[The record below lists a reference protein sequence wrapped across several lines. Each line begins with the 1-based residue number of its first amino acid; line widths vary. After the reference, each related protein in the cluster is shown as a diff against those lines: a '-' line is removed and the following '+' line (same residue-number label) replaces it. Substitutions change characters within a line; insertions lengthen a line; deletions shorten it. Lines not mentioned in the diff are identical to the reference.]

1 MIFENVRKYLLKI
14 TMLTV
19 VESVQTTQ
27 NLSTV
32 VIPLE
37 GDLLGGFLG
46 GLFRGRGG
54 FGGFE
59 VCHLEQTMIT
69 TDINEGCF
77 LA

>member
-1 MIFENVRKYLLKI
+1 
-14 TMLTV
+14 MLIV

-46 GLFRGRGG
+46 GLFGGRGG
-54 FGGFE
+54 FRGFKACYLDDE
-59 VCHLEQTMIT
+59 DARWVLSGFDRE
-69 TDINEGCF
+69 
-77 LA
+77 